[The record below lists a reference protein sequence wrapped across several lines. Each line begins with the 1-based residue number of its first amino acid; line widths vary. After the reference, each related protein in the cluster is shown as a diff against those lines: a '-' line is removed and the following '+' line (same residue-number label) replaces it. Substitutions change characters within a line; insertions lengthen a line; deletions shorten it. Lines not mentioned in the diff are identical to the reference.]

1 MKLQAQLC
9 KLYVVDYTE
18 NFLGKD
24 YWRRQEVYARDLEH
38 AADIW
43 DNMCLSHQ
51 QTESITHSP
60 D

>member
-1 MKLQAQLC
+1 M

-24 YWRRQEVYARDLEH
+24 YWRRQEVYASDLEH
-38 AADIW
+38 ATNIW

-51 QTESITHSP
+51 QTESIAHSP